1 MALPRILIAALRGGS
16 GKTIV
21 SVGLIAS
28 WRKRGMA
35 IASFKKGPDFI
46 DAGWLA
52 LAAGRPCH
60 NLDTFLM
67 PADQILLSFTSRTLS
82 TDLAVIEGN
91 RGLYDGIDLE
101 GSTSTSEL
109 AKLLKAPVVLIIDCT
124 KSTRTVAAMVSGCVQ
139 FDPEVNI
146 AGIILNRVAG
156 ARHES
161 ILRKT
166 VEHYCALPVL
176 GAIPKLK
183 KEAFPERHMGLVP
196 TPEHTWADESI
207 EKAAEMAEH
216 YLDLD
221 RLLAIARQA
230 PPLGDLPPTPTLNT
244 VELRQPFRAGI
255 KPLAQTGVAACRD
268 SQSPVAPG
276 RAAPTLEDTVR
287 RGGVYPRPDHE
298 DTVRRGGVYPRRD
311 HENTVRRG
319 GVYPRPSPFPAIQ
332 EEEWGRKNAPPP
344 RIGVI
349 RDAAFQF
356 YYPENLEALEAAGA
370 EIVTVSALADS
381 GLPSLDGLYIG
392 GGFPETH
399 AQALAENKGFRD
411 DVRRLAEEGLPVY
424 AECGGLMYLGESL
437 VLDNVTYSMV
447 GLFPVVFGFS
457 KRPEGHGYTIFEVER
472 PNPYFRPGAQVRG
485 HEFHYSNV
493 LSWQGKAEDLAF
505 RMTRG
510 IGFAGRRDGL
520 CYKNTLATYSH
531 IHALG
536 TPTWAKAMVEACAL
550 YQKNRRTA

>member
-1 MALPRILIAALRGGS
+1 
-16 GKTIV
+16 
-21 SVGLIAS
+21 
-28 WRKRGMA
+28 
-35 IASFKKGPDFI
+35 KKGPDFI
-46 DAGWLA
+46 DAGWLV

-124 KSTRTVAAMVSGCVQ
+124 KTTRTVAAMVLGCLR

-146 AGIILNRVAG
+146 CGIILNRVAG
-156 ARHES
+156 SRHKS
-161 ILRKT
+161 ILRKS

-196 TPEHTWADESI
+196 TPEHVLADESI
-207 EKAAEMAEH
+207 EKAAEMAEE

-230 PPLGDLPPTPTLNT
+230 PPLTDLPPTLTLPLQGGGKN
-244 VELRQPFRAGI
+244 ELTH
-255 KPLAQTGVAACRD
+255 PLG
-268 SQSPVAPG
+268 
-276 RAAPTLEDTVR
+276 
-287 RGGVYPRPDHE
+287 RGGKNEVKSLYYP
-298 DTVRRGGVYPRRD
+298 
-311 HENTVRRG
+311 
-319 GVYPRPSPFPAIQ
+319 PSPG
-332 EEEWGRKNAPPP
+332 GRGLGGGGKNASPP

-349 RDAAFQF
+349 RDTAFQF

-370 EIVTVSALADS
+370 EIVTASALADP

-399 AQALAENKGFRD
+399 AEALAENKGFRD
-411 DVRRLAEEGLPVY
+411 GVRRLAEEGLPVY

-437 VLDNVTYSMV
+437 ILDNVTYPMV
-447 GLFPVVFGFS
+447 GLFPVVFGIS

-472 PNPYFRPGAQVRG
+472 PNPYFRPGTQIRG
-485 HEFHYSNV
+485 HEFHYSSV

-505 RMTRG
+505 RMIRG
-510 IGFAGRRDGL
+510 IGFAGKRDGL

-531 IHALG
+531 VHALG
-536 TPTWAKAMVEACAL
+536 TPTWAKAMVEAGAL
-550 YQKNRRTA
+550 YQKNRRKA

>member
-21 SVGLIAS
+21 SLGLIAS

-35 IASFKKGPDFI
+35 ITPFKKGPDFI

-52 LAAGRPCH
+52 LAAGQPCY

-67 PADQILLSFTSRTLS
+67 PADQIHLSFSHRTLAS
-82 TDLAVIEGN
+82 DIAVIEGN

-109 AKLLKAPVVLIIDCT
+109 AKLLKVPVILLIDCT
-124 KSTRTVAAMVSGCVQ
+124 KSTRTVAAMVSGCLQ

-146 AGIILNRVAG
+146 AGVILNRVAG

-161 ILRKT
+161 ILRKS
-166 VEHYCALPVL
+166 VGHYCALPVL
-176 GAIPKLK
+176 GAIPKIK
-183 KEAFPERHMGLVP
+183 AEAFPERHMGLVP

-221 RLLAIARQA
+221 RLLSIARQA
-230 PPLGDLPPTPTLNT
+230 PPLIPTYKIPPNP
-244 VELRQPFRAGI
+244 P
-255 KPLAQTGVAACRD
+255 KSPLAPPFEKG
-268 SQSPVAPG
+268 G
-276 RAAPTLEDTVR
+276 
-287 RGGVYPRPDHE
+287 RGGF
-298 DTVRRGGVYPRRD
+298 RGISG
-311 HENTVRRG
+311 E
-319 GVYPRPSPFPAIQ
+319 
-332 EEEWGRKNAPPP
+332 PPP
-344 RIGVI
+344 RIGVV

-370 EIVTVSALADS
+370 EVVALSALADP

-399 AQALAENKGFRD
+399 AQALAENKGFRH
-411 DVRRLAEEGLPVY
+411 DVRRLAEKGLPIY

-437 VLDNVTYSMV
+437 VLDGVTYPMAGV
-447 GLFPVVFGFS
+447 FPVVFGVS
-457 KRPEGHGYTIFEVER
+457 KRPEGHGYTVFEVEK
-472 PNPYFRPGAQVRG
+472 PNPYFRPGTQVRG

-493 LSWQGKAEDLAF
+493 LSWGGKAEDLAF

-510 IGFAGRRDGL
+510 IGFADKRDGL
-520 CYKNTLATYSH
+520 CYKNTLATYTH
-531 IHALG
+531 VHALG
-536 TPTWAKAMVEACAL
+536 TPSWAEAMVEACAL
-550 YQKNRRTA
+550 YQGLLSFSRPLPSVV